1 MLFCQETDEPEQGVH
16 HINFLSRSIA
26 ESRGEQLNL
35 HKNLTLFAGL
45 DVTIGQLKSLF
56 CTCLLQSP
64 HAKRASIFAGA
75 VFLSLSPLAN
85 GAQMHN

>member
-1 MLFCQETDEPEQGVH
+1 MH

-45 DVTIGQLKSLF
+45 DVTVSSLF
-56 CTCLLQSP
+56 SAPVSFKALMQKGPAILRVQY
-64 HAKRASIFAGA
+64 F
-75 VFLSLSPLAN
+75 
-85 GAQMHN
+85 